1 MDKHTTIEQT
11 VQRLNSA
18 YQKRESLKAEIN
30 TKKIDLEKDE
40 KQQSDLEKSISTLQT
55 TLKNLVN
62 EEQGI

>member
-30 TKKIDLEKDE
+30 TKKTDLEKDE
-40 KQQSDLEKSISTLQT
+40 KQQIEIEKSISNLQN
-55 TLKNLVN
+55 TLKNLIN
-62 EEQGI
+62 EE

>member
-1 MDKHTTIEQT
+1 MDKTTTIEQT

-30 TKKIDLEKDE
+30 TKKTDLEKDE
-40 KQQSDLEKSISTLQT
+40 KQQRDLEKSISNLQN
-55 TLKNLVN
+55 TLKILVN

>member
-1 MDKHTTIEQT
+1 MEKHTTIEQT

-18 YQKRESLKAEIN
+18 YQKRESLNAEIN
-30 TKKIDLEKDE
+30 TKKTDLEKDE

>member
-1 MDKHTTIEQT
+1 MEKHTTIEQT

-40 KQQSDLEKSISTLQT
+40 KQQSDLEKSISNLQN
-55 TLKNLVN
+55 TLKILVN

>member
-1 MDKHTTIEQT
+1 MEKTTTIEQT

-18 YQKRESLKAEIN
+18 YQKRQSIKVEVTTTARELDK
-30 TKKIDLEKDE
+30 LEQE
-40 KQQSDLEKSISTLQT
+40 QENIEKSISNLQT

>member
-1 MDKHTTIEQT
+1 MDKTTTIEQT

>member
-1 MDKHTTIEQT
+1 MEKHTTIEQT

-62 EEQGI
+62 EE

>member
-1 MDKHTTIEQT
+1 MDKTTTIEQT

-18 YQKRESLKAEIN
+18 YSKRQSIKVEVTTTAKELDK
-30 TKKIDLEKDE
+30 LEQE
-40 KQQSDLEKSISTLQT
+40 QENIEKSISNLQT

>member
-30 TKKIDLEKDE
+30 TKKTDLEKDE
-40 KQQSDLEKSISTLQT
+40 KQQSDLEKSISNLQN
-55 TLKNLVN
+55 TLKILVN

>member
-1 MDKHTTIEQT
+1 MEKHTTIEQT

>member
-40 KQQSDLEKSISTLQT
+40 KQQSDLEKSISNLQN
-55 TLKNLVN
+55 TLKNLIN
-62 EEQGI
+62 EE

>member
-1 MDKHTTIEQT
+1 MDKTTTIEQT

-40 KQQSDLEKSISTLQT
+40 KQQSDLEKSISNLQT

-62 EEQGI
+62 EE

>member
-1 MDKHTTIEQT
+1 MDKTTTIEQT

-40 KQQSDLEKSISTLQT
+40 KQQSDLEKSISDLQN
-55 TLKNLVN
+55 TLKNLIN
-62 EEQGI
+62 G

>member
-40 KQQSDLEKSISTLQT
+40 KQQSDLEKSISNLQT

>member
-1 MDKHTTIEQT
+1 MDKYTTIEQT

>member
-1 MDKHTTIEQT
+1 MDKTTTIEQT

-40 KQQSDLEKSISTLQT
+40 KQQSDLEKSISNLQN
-55 TLKNLVN
+55 TLKNLIN
-62 EEQGI
+62 EE

>member
-30 TKKIDLEKDE
+30 TKKTDLEKDE
-40 KQQSDLEKSISTLQT
+40 KQQSDLEKSISNLQN
-55 TLKNLVN
+55 TLKNLIN
-62 EEQGI
+62 EE

>member
-1 MDKHTTIEQT
+1 MDKTTTIEQT

-40 KQQSDLEKSISTLQT
+40 KQQSDLEKSISDLQA

-62 EEQGI
+62 EE

>member
-18 YQKRESLKAEIN
+18 YQKRDSLKAEIN

-40 KQQSDLEKSISTLQT
+40 KQQSDLEKSISNLQN
-55 TLKNLVN
+55 TLKILVN
-62 EEQGI
+62 EE

>member
-1 MDKHTTIEQT
+1 MDKTTTIEQT

-30 TKKIDLEKDE
+30 TKKTDLEKDE
-40 KQQSDLEKSISTLQT
+40 KQQSDLEKSISNLQN
-55 TLKNLVN
+55 TLKILVN